1 MTKNFTLFVSAFCA
15 VVSLL
20 VSCTGDQNP
29 APAAVVTLPK
39 TNTYMESHRPQFHF
53 SPPEQW
59 MNDPNGMVF
68 YEGEY
73 HLFYQHYP
81 DSNVWGPMHWAHAIS
96 TDLAHWENLPI
107 AIFPDSLG
115 YIFSGSA
122 VVDWNNTSGF
132 GQNGKPPLVAM
143 FTYHDPIKE
152 KAGRKDVESQ
162 GIAYSNDR
170 GRTWIKYAGNPAL
183 PNPGN
188 QKDFRDPKVIWEEQS
203 KQWVV
208 VMAVGDH
215 AEFWGSPDLKKWT
228 LLSDF
233 GQKFG
238 AHGGVWECPDLFP
251 IEVETETGVSSARKW
266 ILIININP
274 GGPNGG
280 SSAQYFVGNFDGKNF
295 VLDADFAKSVTAGK
309 GVWMDYGKDN
319 YAGVT
324 WSDVPKND
332 GRRLLIGWMSNWEYA
347 NVVPTKAWRNA
358 ATLPR
363 KLTLRQTGEGY
374 RLFSQPVTELEKIRA
389 KSFELPQT
397 ELAGALDLSQQLGF
411 SPARSELVLEFDLS
425 NASCAS
431 LGVELSNSKNEK
443 YRIGYNRAKNQFFS
457 DRLQSGDHSFSKK
470 FAAAVSTAPR
480 ISTSKSLRLHL
491 FFDVSSMELFAD
503 NGASVMTELYFP
515 SEDFN
520 RLQLFSEAGKV
531 TLVKASAWEVQRI
544 WE

>member
-1 MTKNFTLFVSAFCA
+1 MTKNFTLLISAFCA
-15 VVSLL
+15 LVSLL
-20 VSCTGDQNP
+20 FACTGNQNP
-29 APAAVVTLPK
+29 APATTPTPPETDA
-39 TNTYMESHRPQFHF
+39 YMELHRPQFHF

-73 HLFYQHYP
+73 HFFYQHYP

-96 TDLAHWENLPI
+96 TDLVHWENLPI

-143 FTYHDPIKE
+143 YTYHDPIKE
-152 KAGRKDVESQ
+152 KAGRNDVESQ

-170 GRTWIKYAGNPAL
+170 GRTWIKYAGNPTL
-183 PNPGN
+183 PNHGN

-208 VMAVGDH
+208 VMAAGDH

-228 LLSDF
+228 PLSDF
-233 GQKFG
+233 GQTVG

-251 IEVETETGVSSARKW
+251 IQVEAETGGTTTWKW
-266 ILIININP
+266 VLIININP

-295 VLDADFAKSVTAGK
+295 MLDADFAKSVTGGK

-374 RLFSQPVTELEKIRA
+374 RLFSQPVAELEKIRA
-389 KSFELPQT
+389 KSFALPQT
-397 ELAGALDLSQQLGF
+397 ELTGVLDMSQQLGF
-411 SPARSELVLEFDLS
+411 SPAQSELILEFDLS

-480 ISTSKSLRLHL
+480 ISTNKSLRLHL
-491 FFDVSSMELFAD
+491 FFDVSSVELFAD

-515 SEDFN
+515 TEDFN
-520 RLQLFSEAGKV
+520 RLQLFAEAGKV
-531 TLVKASAWEVQRI
+531 TLIKADAWQIQRI
-544 WE
+544 W